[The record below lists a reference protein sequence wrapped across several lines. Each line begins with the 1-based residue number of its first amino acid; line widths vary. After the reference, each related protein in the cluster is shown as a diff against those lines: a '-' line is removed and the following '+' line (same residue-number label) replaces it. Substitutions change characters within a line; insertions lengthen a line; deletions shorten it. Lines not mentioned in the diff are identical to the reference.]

1 MTGGHY
7 DVDVELRDPMKNVL
21 YKEVG
26 ATLFDLLHTGC
37 LRNYRKPILLLRV
50 SVWKGALFAVYICGN
65 IWNALFKVHPRL
77 GKPPFFMCFFLG
89 WFFTANPG
97 YTRVSY
103 LAVETG

>member
-37 LRNYRKPILLLRV
+37 LRNFRKPILLLRV
-50 SVWKGALFAVYICGN
+50 SVLGRMRDLQYVFAVIYGTLSTSNVIYDHHKKNLCT
-65 IWNALFKVHPRL
+65 K
-77 GKPPFFMCFFLG
+77 FFL
-89 WFFTANPG
+89 
-97 YTRVSY
+97 
-103 LAVETG
+103 LA